1 MDRCEA
7 CDFVYDAVP
16 VADVAPQLRAMPARY
31 AEAVTAADRDG
42 LARTRPEPATWSAVE
57 YACHVRDVLA
67 IQQERV
73 SLALHHDRPDFPPL
87 RRDERAVEER
97 YNDQDVGAVLDGL
110 AEAAQRF
117 ADALDALDADQ
128 WQRTGVYHWPET
140 AERSMAWLARHTLHE
155 SIHHLAD
162 ITEGTRRL
170 RTAGC

>member
-16 VADVAPQLRAMPARY
+16 VTEAITELRSMPARY
-31 AEAVTAADRDG
+31 AEVVTAADREG
-42 LARTRPEPATWSAVE
+42 LARSRPEPTTWSAVE

-67 IQQERV
+67 IQRERV
-73 SLALHHDRPDFPPL
+73 SLALQHERPDFPPL

-97 YNDQDVGAVLDGL
+97 YNDQDVAAVLDEL
-110 AEAAQRF
+110 AEAAHRF

-128 WQRTGVYHWPET
+128 WQRTGIYHWPET

-155 SIHHLAD
+155 SVHHLAD
-162 ITEGTRRL
+162 ITEGTERL
-170 RTAGC
+170 RATGR